1 MRRAAPA
8 AAPVAVDKEVKRKQ
22 RMGDIKL
29 DLHRVLLDNL
39 NLAALE
45 HATEADLRAEIN
57 AISAEHLN
65 DNAIVLGREDRIILN
80 KELYDEVTGL
90 GPLETL
96 LQDESVNDIL
106 VNGPQQIFVERSGK
120 LELTDVT
127 FKDERHLLRIID
139 KIVSAVGR
147 RVDESKPYVDARLK
161 DGSRFNAM
169 VPPVAVDGS
178 LVSIRKFKKDKLG
191 IDDLVQFGAFSEE
204 MAAYLQAAVSTRLN
218 VIVSGGTGSGKTT
231 TLNALSS
238 FIADDER
245 ILTIE
250 DTAELQLQ
258 QTHVGRMESR
268 PPNVEGKGEVSPR
281 DCLKNALRMRPD
293 RIIVGETRGEEV
305 IDMLQA
311 MNTGHDGSMT
321 TIHANN
327 PRDGISRLENMVAMA
342 GIEMP
347 LKAVRSQISSAVNLI
362 VQASRLQDGSR
373 RMTSITEIT
382 GMEGDVISMQEIFR
396 FQRVGPDARQQ
407 DHRPLSQPQA
417 CAATSPSASASG
429 AMICPRP
436 SLNPSQRSKPHG
448 HQCRTHHL
456 RSDLYRRAGA
466 RRRAS
471 IWRLFGRSISLNS
484 RVNRRLEMIEKGDTP
499 RGGAGQICARRCSST
514 RKSKGIPLYSLWLSE
529 KAQKG
534 RDCLLPA
541 TADHGDGRPFGSV
554 LPWPDRRHRD
564 RSTRAHRRLHRHGGR
579 CCVYVG
585 VHESQQAHGDHR
597 RTAPRCGR
605 ADGALLARRSPVH
618 QRHHHREQ
626 RNPRPACLRIRCDRG

>member
-1 MRRAAPA
+1 MFSRYKKTPAAQPVQTPEEAPA
-8 AAPVAVDKEVKRKQ
+8 AAPAPTAEKAPAANAVARRPIQKKAAEPVGSDRERKRKE
-22 RMGDIKL
+22 RLGEIKIE
-29 DLHRVLLDNL
+29 LHRELLENL

-45 HATEADLRAEIN
+45 NAGEADLRAEIS
-57 AISAEHLN
+57 AISSEVLESR
-65 DNAIVLGREDRIILN
+65 DIVLNREDRTQLN

-96 LQDESVNDIL
+96 LQDDTVNDIL
-106 VNGPQQIFVERSGK
+106 VNGPQQIFVERHGK
-120 LELTDVT
+120 LEISDIT
-127 FKDERHLLRIID
+127 FKDEKHLMRIID

-147 RVDESKPYVDARLK
+147 RVDESNPYVDARLA

-169 VPPVAVDGS
+169 VPPIAVDGS

-191 IDDLVQFGAFSEE
+191 IDDLVNFGAFTEE

-238 FIADDER
+238 FIDDAER

-293 RIIVGETRGEEV
+293 RIIVGETRGAEV

-321 TIHANN
+321 TIHANSA
-327 PRDGISRLENMVAMA
+327 RDGISRLENMIAMA

-347 LKAVRSQISSAVNLI
+347 IKAVRSQISSAVNLI

-396 FQRVGPDARQQ
+396 FQRVGLTPDNKIIG
-407 DHRPLSQPQA
+407 HFT
-417 CAATSPSASASG
+417 ATG
-429 AMICPRP
+429 V
-436 SLNPSQRSKPHG
+436 RSHFSERFRLWG
-448 HQCRTHHL
+448 F
-456 RSDLYRRAGA
+456 DLP
-466 RRRAS
+466 AS
-471 IWRLFGRSISLNS
+471 IY
-484 RVNRRLEMIEKGDTP
+484 EPTTM
-499 RGGAGQICARRCSST
+499 
-514 RKSKGIPLYSLWLSE
+514 
-529 KAQKG
+529 
-534 RDCLLPA
+534 
-541 TADHGDGRPFGSV
+541 
-554 LPWPDRRHRD
+554 
-564 RSTRAHRRLHRHGGR
+564 
-579 CCVYVG
+579 
-585 VHESQQAHGDHR
+585 
-597 RTAPRCGR
+597 
-605 ADGALLARRSPVH
+605 
-618 QRHHHREQ
+618 
-626 RNPRPACLRIRCDRG
+626 

>member
-1 MRRAAPA
+1 MFSKYKKPTAAAPA
-8 AAPVAVDKEVKRKQ
+8 AVKRVEEVKLKSVQSATPVNVASMRKALQPAAAAPVDKEVKRKQ
-22 RMGDIKL
+22 RMSEIKL
-29 DLHRVLLDNL
+29 DLHRALLDNL

-45 HATEADLRAEIN
+45 HATESDLRQEISD
-57 AISAEHLN
+57 ITSEILEEK
-65 DNAIVLGREDRIILN
+65 AIVLNREDRMTLN
-80 KELYDEVTGL
+80 SELYDEVTGL

-96 LQDESVNDIL
+96 LKDETVNDIL

-147 RVDESKPYVDARLK
+147 RVDESNPYVDARLK

-191 IDDLVQFGAFSEE
+191 IDDLVNFGAFTEE
-204 MAAYLQAAVSTRLN
+204 MAAYLQAAVATRLN
-218 VIVSGGTGSGKTT
+218 IIVSGGTGSGKTT

-238 FIADDER
+238 FIDNAER

-268 PPNVEGKGEVSPR
+268 PANVEGKGEVSPR

-321 TIHANN
+321 TIHANSA
-327 PRDGISRLENMVAMA
+327 RDGVSRLENMIAMA

-396 FQRVGPDARQQ
+396 YQRVGLTPDNKIIG
-407 DHRPLSQPQA
+407 HFT
-417 CAATSPSASASG
+417 ATG
-429 AMICPRP
+429 V
-436 SLNPSQRSKPHG
+436 RSHYAERFRMWG
-448 HQCRTHHL
+448 Y
-456 RSDLYRRAGA
+456 DLP
-466 RRRAS
+466 AS
-471 IWRLFGRSISLNS
+471 IYEPI
-484 RVNRRLEMIEKGDTP
+484 
-499 RGGAGQICARRCSST
+499 A
-514 RKSKGIPLYSLWLSE
+514 
-529 KAQKG
+529 AQ
-534 RDCLLPA
+534 
-541 TADHGDGRPFGSV
+541 
-554 LPWPDRRHRD
+554 
-564 RSTRAHRRLHRHGGR
+564 
-579 CCVYVG
+579 
-585 VHESQQAHGDHR
+585 
-597 RTAPRCGR
+597 
-605 ADGALLARRSPVH
+605 
-618 QRHHHREQ
+618 
-626 RNPRPACLRIRCDRG
+626 

>member
-1 MRRAAPA
+1 MFSKYKKSVSRPAAVPPTDPAKVTQLPTAKPAPA
-8 AAPVAVDKEVKRKQ
+8 ATRRQLPQAAAAQPAPADKERKRKE
-22 RMGDIKL
+22 RMGELKL

-45 HATEADLRAEIN
+45 HASEQDLRSE
-57 AISAEHLN
+57 ISAITGEFLEER
-65 DNAIVLGREDRIILN
+65 AIVLNREDRMTLN
-80 KELYDEVTGL
+80 AELYDEVTGL

-96 LQDESVNDIL
+96 LKDDSVNDIL
-106 VNGPQQIFVERSGK
+106 VNGPQQIFVEREGK
-120 LELTDVT
+120 LELTDIT

-147 RVDESKPYVDARLK
+147 RVDESNPYVDARLK

-191 IDDLVQFGAFSEE
+191 IDDLVRFGAFSEE
-204 MAAYLQAAVSTRLN
+204 MAAYLQAAVATRLN

-238 FIADDER
+238 FIDNSER

-258 QTHVGRMESR
+258 QIHVGRMESR

-321 TIHANN
+321 TIHANSA
-327 PRDGISRLENMVAMA
+327 RDGISRLENMIAMA
-342 GIEMP
+342 GVEMP
-347 LKAVRSQISSAVNLI
+347 LKAVRSQIASAVNLI

-396 FQRVGPDARQQ
+396 YQRVGLTPENKIIGHFTATGVRSHFAERFRMWGYDL
-407 DHRPLSQPQA
+407 PPSIYEPI
-417 CAATSPSASASG
+417 AA
-429 AMICPRP
+429 
-436 SLNPSQRSKPHG
+436 Q
-448 HQCRTHHL
+448 
-456 RSDLYRRAGA
+456 
-466 RRRAS
+466 
-471 IWRLFGRSISLNS
+471 
-484 RVNRRLEMIEKGDTP
+484 
-499 RGGAGQICARRCSST
+499 
-514 RKSKGIPLYSLWLSE
+514 
-529 KAQKG
+529 
-534 RDCLLPA
+534 
-541 TADHGDGRPFGSV
+541 
-554 LPWPDRRHRD
+554 
-564 RSTRAHRRLHRHGGR
+564 
-579 CCVYVG
+579 
-585 VHESQQAHGDHR
+585 
-597 RTAPRCGR
+597 
-605 ADGALLARRSPVH
+605 
-618 QRHHHREQ
+618 
-626 RNPRPACLRIRCDRG
+626 